1 MLFEAAAE
9 ISRRR
14 ESQRIGNVGDIRL
27 VLFGEHL
34 DSLFHL
40 NRNYEV
46 IGRLSRCF
54 LYSLKE
60 RRARDIHCCRE
71 TVDIEVAVRLGDVAE
86 GRYDWKIDKGQ
97 SNGIR

>member
-9 ISRRR
+9 ISWRR
-14 ESQRIGNVGDIRL
+14 ESQSIGYVSDISF

-46 IGRLSRCF
+46 VGRLSRCF
-54 LYSLKE
+54 LYPLKE
-60 RRARDIHCCRE
+60 RRARDIHRCRE
-71 TVDIEVAVRLGDVAE
+71 AVDIKVAV
-86 GRYDWKIDKGQ
+86 
-97 SNGIR
+97 

>member
-1 MLFEAAAE
+1 MLFKAAAE
-9 ISRRR
+9 ISWRR
-14 ESQRIGNVGDIRL
+14 ESQRISYVGDIRL

-46 IGRLSRCF
+46 VGRLSRCF

-60 RRARDIHCCRE
+60 RGARDIHRCRK
-71 TVDIEVAVRLGDVAE
+71 TVDIEVAVRHIFFDYFYSPPHKDDVCTA
-86 GRYDWKIDKGQ
+86 
-97 SNGIR
+97 